1 MRSSIDVFTIT
12 NNLSYCTVIFKQVY
26 LVYNEIDTGDQ
37 LKTSVHEVVFKT
49 LLLIQNL
56 GVEHNM
62 DQEDVMESHFN
73 LKILTIRIHI

>member
-1 MRSSIDVFTIT
+1 M
-12 NNLSYCTVIFKQVY
+12 FKQVY

-62 DQEDVMESHFN
+62 DQEDVMESHYN